1 MKRIGV
7 EINGV
12 LRDTVGKFKN
22 LYEKYLIDCPQFDDN
37 TYEVSVDLI
46 SGGTIEVSESSS
58 DLIENNKFE
67 YKVLG
72 EVTSLELDKYFN
84 FRDKDELYS
93 FMYEEY
99 TMELFGHSSSSE
111 MNSFNLLNEFYYDNR
126 DEFDVLIVSDEIGKS
141 KPASLFFLSKFG
153 CLVEQILFYSEIT
166 KLKMWDGVDI
176 LVTSNP
182 DLILNKP
189 TNKTVIKYVTDYNK
203 HVYSEYKIHSLSELN
218 ETIKNIKNDVFNLQ

>member
-189 TNKTVIKYVTDYNK
+189 TDKTVIKYVTDYNK